1 MPWPLQKA
9 PDALLQ
15 ERIVPVA
22 AASGLVID
30 IAWTILG
37 AGGAG
42 LLVMGSQWLA
52 DKLQEHLESKS
63 TNVVG
68 ETSPLLTKA
77 DLENS
82 QSSHEARNA
91 GNDLQPTVGAAGKGG
106 LIAPIILVNMPIIL
120 GS

>member
-1 MPWPLQKA
+1 MPAA
-9 PDALLQ
+9 P
-15 ERIVPVA
+15 
-22 AASGLVID
+22 ASGLVID

-63 TNVVG
+63 TSVAG

-82 QSSHEARNA
+82 QSSHEAKNA
-91 GNDLQPTVGAAGKGG
+91 GNDLEPTVGAAGKGG